1 MLTLKTAKDY
11 EIPIIWIGISDF
23 DGSLRFETTEQNL
36 AELFMIFS
44 DPEHTIKLTRIF
56 DETGRDVE
64 GFTAFKGIEKM
75 GNGNIVIRL
84 MPGRI

>member
-1 MLTLKTAKDY
+1 MMTLRTKKDY
-11 EIPIIWIGISDF
+11 EIQIVWIGISDF

-44 DPEHTIKLTRIF
+44 DPEHTMKLTRIF
-56 DETGRDVE
+56 DETGREYE

-75 GNGNIVIRL
+75 ANGNTVVRL
-84 MPGRI
+84 IPGRI

>member
-1 MLTLKTAKDY
+1 MMTLRTKKDY
-11 EIPIIWIGISDF
+11 EIQIVWIGISDF

-44 DPEHTIKLTRIF
+44 DPEHTKKLTRIF
-56 DETGRDVE
+56 DETGRDFE

-84 MPGRI
+84 MPGRM

>member
-1 MLTLKTAKDY
+1 MMTLRTKKDY
-11 EIPIIWIGISDF
+11 EIQIIWIGISDF

-44 DPEHTIKLTRIF
+44 DQEHTMKLTRIF
-56 DETGRDVE
+56 DETGRDFE

-84 MPGRI
+84 MPGRM